1 MKTHS
6 SCTTPA
12 GSQTCGLVVH
22 LEALGPDPRCRPL
35 IYTAWTRTPRHSKLP
50 MHFCMGRRGRFWKR
64 RWPIYRLRLGRR
76 RHRRCLGG
84 IVSVRRAARRWSVAF
99 HGCMLIQCPQHPYWA
114 SLGRRVHCLMD
125 CYCVQFQMLFAV
137 RRQEQAQAYGTQ
149 QDLRRAG
156 AGNMMS
162 EAEAARSRSIDS
174 SDIEGED
181 GERPERRTPHGTPL
195 PAGPPPPQNAL

>member
-1 MKTHS
+1 
-6 SCTTPA
+6 
-12 GSQTCGLVVH
+12 
-22 LEALGPDPRCRPL
+22 
-35 IYTAWTRTPRHSKLP
+35 
-50 MHFCMGRRGRFWKR
+50 
-64 RWPIYRLRLGRR
+64 
-76 RHRRCLGG
+76 
-84 IVSVRRAARRWSVAF
+84 
-99 HGCMLIQCPQHPYWA
+99 
-114 SLGRRVHCLMD
+114 
-125 CYCVQFQMLFAV
+125 MLFAV